1 MVELDYE
8 RDPGE
13 IYRQS
18 FATIRN
24 EVDLSRFDP
33 GMQQLAIRL
42 IHSCG
47 MVDVVDDIAFSPGAF
62 DIGRQALLDGGS
74 VICDVEMVR
83 HGIIKRLMPSDN
95 EIICSL
101 NHEDVRSIA
110 DQQKT
115 TRSAAQVELWRP
127 KLAGSVVA
135 IGNAPTALFRLL
147 ELIGEGAVK
156 PALIIGIPV
165 GFVGAVESK
174 EALIANQLDIPFISV
189 RGRRGGSAMASAAV
203 NALAGK
209 LENHG

>member
-1 MVELDYE
+1 MTQFIYE

-24 EVDLSRFDP
+24 EVDLSRFDI

-47 MVDVVDDIAFSPGAF
+47 MIDVVDDITFSPDAF
-62 DIGRQALLDGGS
+62 EIGRQAILDGGL
-74 VICDVEMVR
+74 VLCDVEMVR

-95 EIICSL
+95 EIICCL
-101 NHEDVRSIA
+101 NHDDVRPLA
-110 DQQKT
+110 DSQKT

-127 KLAGSVVA
+127 QLAGSVVA

-147 ELIGEGAVK
+147 EMIDDGADK
-156 PALIIGIPV
+156 PALVIGMPV
-165 GFVGAVESK
+165 GFVGAEESK
-174 EALIANQLDIPFISV
+174 DALIANEFDLPYISV